1 MGRLSGNMFDMKRL
15 FAPGQ
20 SLRFEFFPVSDDFFI
35 MNFDKT
41 KSPPRLATRKVTD
54 IRLITRQ
61 VSLMPSLALAIAN
74 ESRAKPF
81 LYPFNRVLQRSLFI
95 SGGSTVIPFNFVSH
109 GYMPSRCIVGLVQ
122 RGGFTGAAETNP
134 YSFEHNDVK
143 QCYLRAGSE
152 VFPADSLKRRPYDFK
167 NKQYCRAYKS
177 LIDCMALDNESGFGH
192 LTYES
197 FGFSNCLFAF
207 DLTSNMNASDLQV
220 WKSQSLQLYI
230 DFGESPVPAGGVQ
243 AVIFLELQSILQLD
257 AVTGSVIIDP
267 PGI

>member
-1 MGRLSGNMFDMKRL
+1 MFDMKRL

-20 SLRFEFFPVSDDFFI
+20 TLRFEFFPVSDDFFI
-35 MNFDKT
+35 MNFDQSSPQL
-41 KSPPRLATRKVTD
+41 KSKRTVTD

-61 VSLMPSLALAIAN
+61 VTLMPSLALAIAN
-74 ESRAKPF
+74 ESKSKPF

-95 SGGSTVIPFNFVSH
+95 SAGATVIPFNFVSH
-109 GYMPSRCIVGLVQ
+109 GYLPSRCMVGLVR
-122 RGGFTGAAETNP
+122 RGAFTGAAESNP

-143 QCYLRAGSE
+143 QCYLRAGSD
-152 VFPADSLKRRPYDFK
+152 VFPADSLKRRPYDFR
-167 NKQYCRAYKS
+167 NNQYCRAYKS

-197 FGFSNCLFAF
+197 FGFLNCLFAF

-230 DFGESPVPAGGVQ
+230 DFGDTAVPVGGVQ
-243 AVIFLELQSILQLD
+243 AIIFLELQSILQLD